1 VDRLWRQHRQAG
13 ELGVRAARIG
23 ADHGEHQKLRVRQ
36 AEGREDPV
44 HPLAL
49 CVGGLAQQVAQIACL
64 AALAAVGVRRV
75 SVGGAL
81 ARATW
86 TAFEDM
92 AERLWTQGRLP
103 Q

>member
-1 VDRLWRQHRQAG
+1 
-13 ELGVRAARIG
+13 
-23 ADHGEHQKLRVRQ
+23 
-36 AEGREDPV
+36 
-44 HPLAL
+44 
-49 CVGGLAQQVAQIACL
+49 VGGLAQQVAQIACL

-103 Q
+103 QYPNAAPPGTRPGVRAWTAPRAGPPSGGAVQDVSSSEQ